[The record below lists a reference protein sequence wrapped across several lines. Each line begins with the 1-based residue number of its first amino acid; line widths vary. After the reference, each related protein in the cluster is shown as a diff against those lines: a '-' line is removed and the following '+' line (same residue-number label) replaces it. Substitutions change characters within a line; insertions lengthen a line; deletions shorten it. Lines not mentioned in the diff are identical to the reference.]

1 MRLNAYSVILA
12 MLLLICLLGC
22 GGSTSATS
30 PQTESIAATGGSGQN
45 AVVGM
50 QFATLLSATVSSN
63 GSPVSGATVT
73 FSAPTSGA
81 SGTFSG
87 GMSSA
92 TATTDA
98 SGVASA
104 TFTAN
109 ERAGTYAVRATVSGA
124 LTSASFSLTNSV
136 GPPSAIVATGG
147 SPQTAAINATFAP
160 LLATAMDS
168 FQNPVS
174 GVSVT
179 FVAPDSGAS
188 GTFSGGTN
196 TLTVTTDA
204 TGVAS
209 VSLTANGTVGGPY
222 TVNAAAAGVSTSA
235 SFSLTNR
242 ALILSSF
249 SFYLSG
255 LEVDSVVGESEPYF
269 YALAGSVT
277 IDENGNVLAGEQ
289 DFNGEFTSPQPSGD
303 AITGGTLTWVNVA
316 TGQATL
322 TLRTNDTSLG
332 VNGVETIGVQFVNP
346 SHALIV
352 QFDGSATSSG
362 SMDLQTLPSSLT
374 GGYAFT
380 FTQIDPRFNKSI
392 VSGGVVS
399 IAGTTLQNGRVDTD
413 NWGSVTKGT
422 AFSGIISTPDS
433 FGRGTIT
440 GTGIASLINY
450 YIVGPEALR
459 LIDVDTNLTGI
470 GSAFGQGARAGA
482 FDNDSLGSS
491 VFGVGGDPFATNA
504 AVGMFTTNSGPG
516 TFQGIADNNEAGA
529 LIQFAT
535 TIGGVYSIASNG
547 YGSLTIAPGN
557 LGDVSSFGIYM
568 TDQNL
573 NLSDPNNTASGQGG
587 ALIADLDTFLNGTGI
602 LVPQTDTST
611 SSFAGNYAF
620 GAQVYTHNV
629 PGWEFDFVGQGSVTG
644 GVLAGNGFVSDPF
657 HALGPNSSDSGAT
670 FSGPVVPDPSNPGRY
685 TIGSSTSGSFFV
697 TVPNEWGL
705 NYYGT
710 AAYQANGGQ
719 LFWMDEGSS
728 LNVFLGSL
736 QQQALGLGLPPEKR
750 GVGKTKLTG
759 DDSRKEKSRGRRAH

>member
-1 MRLNAYSVILA
+1 MRLNAYSIILA
-12 MLLLICLLGC
+12 VLFLICLVGC

-30 PQTESIAATGGSGQN
+30 PPTESITATGGTGQN
-45 AVVGM
+45 TVVGT
-50 QFATLLSATVSSN
+50 QFATQLAAAVTSN
-63 GSPVSGATVT
+63 GSSVNGATVT
-73 FSAPTSGA
+73 FAAPASGA
-81 SGTFSG
+81 SGTFSNG
-87 GMSSA
+87 TNTT
-92 TATTDA
+92 TATTNA

-109 ERAGTYAVRATVSGA
+109 ETAGTYTVRATVSGVSTA
-124 LTSASFSLTNSV
+124 ASFSLTNAV
-136 GPPSAIVATGG
+136 GPTAAIVATGG

-160 LLATAMDS
+160 LLATAVDS

-174 GVSVT
+174 GVTVT
-179 FVAPDSGAS
+179 FAAPASGAS
-188 GTFSGGTN
+188 GAFPNGTN
-196 TLTVTTDA
+196 TTTA
-204 TGVAS
+204 TTNGSGVAS
-209 VSLTANGTVGGPY
+209 ATLTANGTVGGPY
-222 TVNAAAAGVSTSA
+222 TVNAAAAGVSTAA

-242 ALILSSF
+242 ALVLSNY

-255 LEVDSVVGESEPYF
+255 LEVNNVVGESEPYF

-289 DFNGEFTSPQPSGD
+289 DFNGEFSSPQPSGD

-322 TLRTNDTSLG
+322 TLQTNNTALG
-332 VNGVETIGVQFVNP
+332 VNGVETIGVQFANP
-346 SHALIV
+346 NHALIV

-362 SMDLQTLPSSLT
+362 SMDLQTLPSTLT

-392 VSGGVVS
+392 VGGGVFS
-399 IAGTTLQNGRVDTD
+399 IDGTTLQNGLVDTD

-422 AFSGIISTPDS
+422 AFSGTVSTPDS

-440 GTGIASLINY
+440 GTGIASAINY
-450 YIVGPEALR
+450 YIVGPEAIR
-459 LIDVDTNLTGI
+459 IVDVDTTRTGI
-470 GSAFGQGARAGA
+470 GSAFGQGASTGA
-482 FDNDSLGSS
+482 FDSKSLGTS

-504 AVGMFTTNSGPG
+504 AVGMFTTAPGGG
-516 TFQGIADNNEAGA
+516 TFQGVADNNEAGA
-529 LIQFAT
+529 LIQYAA

-547 YGSLTIAPGN
+547 YGSLTIASGD

-568 TDQNL
+568 TDPNL
-573 NLSDPNNTASGQGG
+573 NLSDPNNTASGLGG

-611 SSFAGNYAF
+611 ASFAGNYAF

-644 GVLAGNGFVSDPF
+644 GVLTGNGFVSDPF

-670 FSGPVVPDPSNPGRY
+670 FSGPVVPDGSNPGRY
-685 TIGSSTSGSFFV
+685 TISSNAAGSFVV
-697 TVPNEWGL
+697 TVANEWSSI
-705 NYYGT
+705 YYNV
-710 AAYQANGGQ
+710 AIYQANGGQ

-736 QQQALGLGLPPEKR
+736 QQQALALGSPAER
-750 GVGKTKLTG
+750 RSAAKTKL
-759 DDSRKEKSRGRRAH
+759 RRRQ